1 MVVSRRG
8 LACLLGVAALG
19 LASRAGGQFPAAK
32 PGPPPRVFAF
42 LSGAGGAELEH
53 LRRYGSRISVLAPNW
68 YELNISDQ
76 TLSGTPSQ
84 PVVAATR
91 AAGAELWPVVNAR
104 LGPDA
109 VIGNYQARDRI
120 ARAIAVEAAARGYA
134 GITLDIEPLAVSQS
148 GAYSGLVE
156 AVAARLHAQ
165 HEQLAVYV
173 PRRTV
178 QGGDRAYDWLT
189 LARYADLL
197 IASGYDERTAS
208 DPPGPITTAAG
219 FAQMLD
225 YAAGVSRW
233 RVAPALG
240 AFGYI
245 WPARGG
251 PGELL
256 STVAADQLR
265 RQARARLRGG
275 GSDTFFTAD
284 GSIVYYQT
292 SAALAARARDARDA
306 GMRWLAL
313 FSLGREPD
321 SFWSHITTARQAA
334 SPATA
339 DLAPG
344 HRQPKRPTR
353 RR

>member
-1 MVVSRRG
+1 M
-8 LACLLGVAALG
+8 LAVAALA
-19 LASRAGGQFPAAK
+19 LASSAGGQSPAAK
-32 PGPPPRVFAF
+32 PGPPPQVFAF
-42 LSGAGGAELEH
+42 VSGDGSAVLEH
-53 LRRYGSRISVLAPNW
+53 LRRYGSRISVIAPNW
-68 YELNISDQ
+68 YELHMGDQ

-91 AAGAELWPVVNAR
+91 AAGAQLWPVVNAR
-104 LGPDA
+104 LAPDA
-109 VIGNYQARDRI
+109 VIGNDQARDRI
-120 ARAIAVEAAARGYA
+120 ARAIAVEASARGYA

-148 GAYSGLVE
+148 GAYSALVH

-178 QGGDRAYDWLT
+178 QGGDRAYDWPTLT
-189 LARYADLL
+189 RYANLL
-197 IASGYDERTAS
+197 IASGYDEHTAS

-219 FAQMLD
+219 FHQTLD
-225 YAAGVSRW
+225 YAAQVSRW

-251 PGELL
+251 PGKLL

-265 RQARARLRGG
+265 QQAGARLQGA

-321 SFWSHITTARQAA
+321 SFWSHITTARQVA
-334 SPATA
+334 SPSTA

-353 RR
+353 DAS